1 MTKQVQRRRGTTS
14 QHTSFTGAEGEISV
28 NTSNKTV
35 HVHDGSTAGGFEAA
49 LASLDNV
56 SVADVSSALAGVTNI
71 DINGGTIDGT
81 VIGNNSAAAITG
93 TTVTGTSFVSS
104 GNMSFGDNDKAVFG
118 AGSDLQIYHDGS
130 DNNSYIKENGAGSL
144 YVDAA
149 NLILRTDTGE
159 NLAKFLQ
166 NGQVQLFNDND
177 QKLAT
182 TSTGVDVTGTIT
194 SDGLTVET
202 TSNTAAS
209 FYDDNNGTI
218 KVGNNTAVAGN
229 TASLYLNH
237 NSLDGVRIT
246 SEAKESFADAGSRTA
261 DLAISTRHNGNL
273 YKRMDIAS
281 NGDISFYE
289 DTGTTPKFFWDAST
303 ERLGIGNSSPTTALD
318 VTGTITSDGLSV
330 ASASSGVNTTL
341 GSNAVGLDFSVGH
354 TGNGTGTINLYPK
367 SSPSTEADSLS
378 LQLGGTTFFKMED
391 GGDISFYEDTGTT
404 AKFFWDA
411 SAESLGIGTSS
422 PDTLMEMVGTDAKLT
437 IRDPSGSTATAL
449 ATLRL
454 AESGA
459 SDTLGSYWDITGKDT
474 GWDLA
479 FTHNSTGEAMRID
492 SSGILLVGKTAVES
506 TTEGTY
512 IGNGQISSVRAGTPA
527 ILNRLTSDGNIL
539 DLRKDGTTVG
549 SIGSNASSH
558 LTMGSGDTGILFNAA
573 TDKIHPWNM
582 TTQGIRDNAVDL
594 GVSVSRFKDLYL
606 SGGVY
611 LGGTGPANHLDDY
624 EEGEYQVTV
633 TASTSGSYTMR
644 AGYTYYRYVKIGQ
657 VVHIQGMV
665 SLSGASS
672 PVGQPQINLPFTVG
686 SGTNFSEWATGS
698 ALWWDNSGSAY
709 TPKSIILTSGTTAT
723 VQMDAADLAGFDYI
737 IVGFSYYTA

>member
-1 MTKQVQRRRGTTS
+1 MADSTTTTYGLVKPEVGASEDTWGEKLNTNLDDLDNLLDGTTPV
-14 QHTSFTGAEGEISV
+14 TG
-28 NTSNKTV
+28 
-35 HVHDGSTAGGFEAA
+35 
-49 LASLDNV
+49 
-56 SVADVSSALAGVTNI
+56 I
-71 DINGGTIDGT
+71 DINSGTIDGT
-81 VIGNNSAAAITG
+81 VIGGSSAAAG
-93 TTVTGTSFVSS
+93 SFTT
-104 GNMSFGDNDKAVFG
+104 
-118 AGSDLQIYHDGS
+118 L
-130 DNNSYIKENGAGSL
+130 
-144 YVDAA
+144 
-149 NLILRTDTGE
+149 
-159 NLAKFLQ
+159 
-166 NGQVQLFNDND
+166 
-177 QKLAT
+177 